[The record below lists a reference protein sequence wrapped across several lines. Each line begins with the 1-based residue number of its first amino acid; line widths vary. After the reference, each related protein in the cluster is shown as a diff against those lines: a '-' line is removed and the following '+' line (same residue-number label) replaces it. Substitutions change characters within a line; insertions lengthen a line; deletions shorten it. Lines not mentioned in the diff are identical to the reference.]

1 MNRSVV
7 AAIVLSLCAP
17 CSLGADELVLNAVQY
32 PERHGV
38 DVLFTPT
45 SRAPRAELQGD
56 VKFKE
61 GTARI
66 DLSWKRMKPAVLF
79 GGDVTSYVLWAI
91 TRDGLPENMGEL
103 WVRDES
109 SSAAYATGQ
118 KSFALVV
125 TAESHPLVERPS
137 SLVVFTSR
145 PVEDKTAR
153 NSSFTF
159 AAFAPAPA
167 HEHESLADVLDAGKQ
182 PLDFLQAR
190 KAYELAERAGAA
202 EEAASTMREARI
214 TLAQATNLA
223 GPSGGDRKALVDY
236 SRRTV
241 ALASEAIR
249 ETTKKREAR
258 ELEERIAKRRAEMA
272 SLEERAATA
281 EAARQKTE
289 EARAT
294 LETSLGAARGE
305 MARIAAERQNLEK
318 DMEGLR
324 QKKAE
329 LEESNKALLE
339 QKSVLMAAREGLE
352 KQKAIL
358 EGQNA
363 DLGKQKADLER
374 RNADLAAQ
382 KTELESLS
390 QKLAVE
396 KEGLSKRLEGALSLV
411 ADTKKSARGLI
422 VSLPDILFDV
432 NEATLKPEA
441 KVTLAKMGGI
451 LLLMPEQNLRVE
463 GHTDATG
470 KEEYNLKLSEKR
482 AASVAEFLKAQGI
495 AEKRIVS
502 KGYGMAHPVAK
513 NETKEGRAKNR
524 RVEVVIAEGT
534 VQEAGN

>member
-1 MNRSVV
+1 MKRSAAGFAAAAV
-7 AAIVLSLCAP
+7 ALAFSAP
-17 CSLGADELVLNAVQY
+17 TLGADELVLNAVQY

-145 PVEDKTAR
+145 PVDDKTAR

-182 PLDFLQAR
+182 PLDVLQAR
-190 KAYELAERAGAA
+190 KAYELAERAGAT
-202 EEAASTMREARI
+202 EEAASTMREAKI

-223 GPSGGDRKALVDY
+223 GPSGDRKALVDY

-258 ELEERIAKRRAEMA
+258 ELEERIAKRRAEMT
-272 SLEERAATA
+272 SLEERAAAA

-305 MARIAAERQNLEK
+305 MARVAAERQSLEK
-318 DMEGLR
+318 DMEGLK

-339 QKSVLMAAREGLE
+339 QKTVLMAAREGLE

-363 DLGKQKADLER
+363 DLGKQKAELER
-374 RNADLAAQ
+374 RNADLTVQKGELEGKNADLAKQ

-390 QKLAVE
+390 QKLAV
-396 KEGLSKRLEGALSLV
+396 
-411 ADTKKSARGLI
+411 
-422 VSLPDILFDV
+422 
-432 NEATLKPEA
+432 
-441 KVTLAKMGGI
+441 
-451 LLLMPEQNLRVE
+451 
-463 GHTDATG
+463 
-470 KEEYNLKLSEKR
+470 
-482 AASVAEFLKAQGI
+482 
-495 AEKRIVS
+495 
-502 KGYGMAHPVAK
+502 
-513 NETKEGRAKNR
+513 
-524 RVEVVIAEGT
+524 
-534 VQEAGN
+534 